1 MRAPRRFTPDRG
13 SPRLVR
19 FRTAERT
26 ELFTEAVGAPP
37 PVYGERWVD
46 AGEVAYRAFEPGR
59 SKLSAGIVREWSGP
73 IPSEGERW
81 LYLGAATGTTAS
93 HISDLVGPSGRVYA
107 LERSPRPFARL
118 LALAERWPN
127 LLPVIA
133 DARDPRLFASLVPPV
148 DGLYADIAQPDQ
160 VEIVRR
166 NAELFL
172 ARAGAAVVFAL
183 KTASMGRDR
192 EPAAHLAAA
201 ERDIA
206 FGVDLVP
213 SVRLDPFHKGH
224 YLVGGRA
231 RPDLFRAGLSRRPVT
246 LSRGPRPVRSRR

>member
-1 MRAPRRFTPDRG
+1 MRSPRRFVPDRK

-19 FRTAERT
+19 SRTAERT

-46 AGEVAYRAFEPGR
+46 TGTHAYRSFEPGR
-59 SKLSAGIVREWSGP
+59 SKLSAAIVHEWAGP
-73 IPSEGERW
+73 LPTEGERW
-81 LYLGAATGTTAS
+81 LYLGAASGTTAS
-93 HISDLVGPSGRVYA
+93 HIADLVGPSGRVYA

-127 LLPVIA
+127 LLPILH
-133 DARDPRLFASLVPPV
+133 DAREPREYGRLVPPV
-148 DGLYADIAQPDQ
+148 DGVYADIAQPDQ

-172 ARAGAAVVFAL
+172 ARSGGAVLFAL

-192 EPAAHLAAA
+192 EASAHLRAA
-201 ERDIA
+201 ETELGA
-206 FGVDLVP
+206 GVDLVP
-213 SVRLDPFHKGH
+213 SVRLEPFHKGH
-224 YLVGGRA
+224 YMVGGRG
-231 RPDLFRAGLSRRPVT
+231 RPELFGLRKGRPVT
-246 LSRGPRPVRSRR
+246 LSRGSHPARPPR

>member
-1 MRAPRRFTPDRG
+1 MRLPRRFTADRG

-19 FRTAERT
+19 TRSAERT

-46 AGEVAYRAFEPGR
+46 TRGTAYRAFEPGR

-73 IPSEGERW
+73 LPTEGERW

-107 LERSPRPFARL
+107 VERSPRPFARL
-118 LALAERWPN
+118 LALAERWSN
-127 LLPVIA
+127 LLPILG
-133 DARDPRLFASLVPPV
+133 DARDPGQYAPLVPPV

-172 ARAGAAVVFAL
+172 TRGGTAVVFAL

-201 ERDIA
+201 EREIA
-206 FGVDLVP
+206 RAVDLVP

-224 YLVGGRA
+224 YLMGGRA
-231 RPDLFRAGLSRRPVT
+231 RPDLFREGPSRRPVT
-246 LSRGPRPVRSRR
+246 LSHGPRRGRPRP

>member
-1 MRAPRRFTPDRG
+1 MRAPRRFVPDRR

-19 FRTAERT
+19 TRTADRT

-46 AGEVAYRAFEPGR
+46 VGPRAYRSFEPGR
-59 SKLSAGIVREWSGP
+59 SKLSAALVRDWAGP

-81 LYLGAATGTTAS
+81 LYLGAASGTTAS
-93 HISDLVGPSGRVYA
+93 HLCDLLGPSGRLYA

-127 LLPVIA
+127 LLPILG
-133 DARDPRLFASLVPPV
+133 DAREPRAYGGLVPPV
-148 DGLYADIAQPDQ
+148 DGLYADVAQPDQ

-172 ARAGAAVVFAL
+172 ERVGASVVVAL

-192 EPAAHLAAA
+192 DASGHLAAA
-201 ERDIA
+201 EREIA
-206 FGVDLVP
+206 GGVELVA

-231 RPDLFRAGLSRRPVT
+231 RPELFPPRSPRPVT
-246 LSRGPRPVRSRR
+246 LARGPRPARPRP